1 MDWCLELLAIK
12 VGAAVPAVAAADNYS
27 AKAVPALAEQVD
39 PAAVEAEESL
49 EGAEDWA
56 VKL

>member
-1 MDWCLELLAIK
+1 
-12 VGAAVPAVAAADNYS
+12 VAAAVDNYS
-27 AKAVPALAEQVD
+27 GKAVRVVLGERVD

-56 VKL
+56 VKP